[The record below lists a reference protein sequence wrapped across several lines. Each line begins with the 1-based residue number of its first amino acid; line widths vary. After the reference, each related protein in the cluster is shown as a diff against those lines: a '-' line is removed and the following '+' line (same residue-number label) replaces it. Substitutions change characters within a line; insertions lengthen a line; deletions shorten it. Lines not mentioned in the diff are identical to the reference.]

1 MVMRARPAREDG
13 FTMVELMMVV
23 LIIGI
28 LVAIGLP
35 TFLGTRTRA
44 QHRAAQADVRIAFTA
59 EKAYFADTLNYTT
72 NILEMT
78 SIEAA
83 LAYVAGDTPLAEGV
97 VYLHVHPVPNEVLV
111 STMSASGTCFYL
123 RETDGGGARFAS
135 STGCEDTDAQ
145 TYGSTW

>member
-1 MVMRARPAREDG
+1 MGAEACPTREDG
-13 FTMVELMMVV
+13 FTMIELMMVV

-44 QHRAAQADVRIAFTA
+44 QDRAAQAAARIAFTA
-59 EKAYFADTLNYTT
+59 EKAYYADTLTYTT
-72 NILEMT
+72 NPAQMT

-83 LAYVAGDTPLAEGV
+83 LDYVAGDTPLAEGV
-97 VYLHVHPVPNEVLV
+97 VYLHVHPGPNEVFV
-111 STMSASGTCFYL
+111 STMSESGTCFYL
-123 RETDGGGARFAS
+123 REVDGAGARFAS
-135 STGCEDTDAQ
+135 SAGCADTDAQ